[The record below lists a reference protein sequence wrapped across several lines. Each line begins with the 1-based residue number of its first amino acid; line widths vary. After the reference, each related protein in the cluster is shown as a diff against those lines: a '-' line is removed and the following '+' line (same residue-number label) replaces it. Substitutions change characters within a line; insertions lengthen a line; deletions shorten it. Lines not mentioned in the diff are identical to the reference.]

1 MLMEAEP
8 HVMSNPTLNPLE
20 TLARV
25 GYGARGVVYGLVGGL
40 ALLAAIGSGG
50 QTGGS
55 RSALQT
61 LLAQPFGKVWLFL
74 IALGLFGFCTWRVVE
89 ALTDAD
95 HRGSDMKGWAIR
107 GAHLI
112 GGAIYAGLAL
122 SALNLAL
129 GQGSGGGEDQAAQDW
144 TAWLMSKPFGLW
156 LVGLIGVGI
165 AAVGLGFA
173 WKAWRG
179 DVAAHLALP
188 ADKRDW
194 IVSLG
199 RMGFAARGIVFM
211 IIGGFLILAALH
223 SSSAEVHGLG
233 GALKALQQQP
243 YGWVLLALTAIG
255 LFAFG
260 LYGLVQARYRH
271 IDAPDLEDA
280 KAAVAQMKP

>member
-1 MLMEAEP
+1 MP
-8 HVMSNPTLNPLE
+8 NVTRNPVE
-20 TLARV
+20 TLARL

-55 RSALQT
+55 RTALET
-61 LLAQPFGKVWLFL
+61 LLTQPLGRFWLVL
-74 IALGLFGFCTWRVVE
+74 IALGLFGFCIWRVVE

-95 HRGSDMKGWAIR
+95 QRGSDMKGWAIR

-112 GGAIYAGLAL
+112 SGIIYAGLAI

-129 GQGSGGGEDQAAQDW
+129 GRESGGGEDQAAQDW

-156 LVGLIGVGI
+156 LVGLIGLIVVATGI
-165 AAVGLGFA
+165 GFA

-179 DVAAHLALP
+179 DVAAHLSLP
-188 ADKRDW
+188 ADKKNW
-194 IVSLG
+194 VVSLG
-199 RMGFAARGIVFM
+199 RMGFAARGIVFLM
-211 IIGGFLILAALH
+211 TGGFLILAALR
-223 SSSAEVHGLG
+223 SSSEEVHGLG

-243 YGWVLLALTAIG
+243 YGWALLALTATG

-260 LYGLVQARYRH
+260 LFGLVQARYRH

-280 KAAVAQMKP
+280 KAAIAQARR

>member
-1 MLMEAEP
+1 MPNLTR
-8 HVMSNPTLNPLE
+8 NPIE
-20 TLARV
+20 TLARI

-55 RSALQT
+55 RTALQT
-61 LLAQPFGKVWLFL
+61 LLAQPFGQVWLL
-74 IALGLFGFCTWRVVE
+74 VIALGLFGFSAWRIVE

-95 HRGSDMKGWAIR
+95 RRGSDMKGWAIR

-112 GGAIYAGLAL
+112 SGIIYAGLAV
-122 SALNLAL
+122 SALSLAI
-129 GQGSGGGEDQAAQDW
+129 GQGSGGGEDQAARDW

-156 LVGLIGVGI
+156 LVGLIGLAV
-165 AAVGLGFA
+165 AATGLGFA

-179 DVAAHLALP
+179 DVAAHFALP
-188 ADKRDW
+188 PDKRDW

-199 RMGFAARGIVFM
+199 RMGFAARGVVFV
-211 IIGGFLILAALH
+211 IIGGFLILAALR
-223 SSSAEVHGLG
+223 SSSAEVQGLG

-243 YGWVLLALTAIG
+243 YGWALLALTAIG

-271 IDAPDLEDA
+271 IDAPDLDDA
-280 KAAVAQMKP
+280 KAAVAEMKR